1 MVKKNVIHILGEGQ
15 REKDFTETISGCYP
29 FTCKGS
35 DDCGMLTEIH
45 LEGLKLMVYVD
56 SVKKSTVKKVAHFN
70 SLLNSHTL
78 IHYWILVLRI

>member
-1 MVKKNVIHILGEGQ
+1 MVKKNVIHILGERGS
-15 REKDFTETISGCYP
+15 EKDFSEIISGCYL

-35 DDCGMLTEIH
+35 DGCGMLTEIN

-56 SVKKSTVKKVAHFN
+56 SVNKSTVKKVAHFN

-78 IHYWILVLRI
+78 IYYWILVLKI